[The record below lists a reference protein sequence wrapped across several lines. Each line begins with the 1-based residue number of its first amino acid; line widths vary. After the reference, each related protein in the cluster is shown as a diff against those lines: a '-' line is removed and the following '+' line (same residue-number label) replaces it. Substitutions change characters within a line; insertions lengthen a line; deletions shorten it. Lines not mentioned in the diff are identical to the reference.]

1 VWVEPERDPE
11 WDIAK
16 SIRHSFRRNLKIL
29 SGDYP
34 KPYALFGNQWQ
45 IPRFE
50 TGAPGMAAFAAL
62 IKAGKVKDTVSPKG
76 DPIPLFVR
84 GNIPNHGVLGRAGA
98 AGYLR
103 RVTTELGVRGLET
116 AAAASAAE
124 HMQASSDLFKVLRYE
139 ADLAKAGAVLEQIAA
154 HEVAA
159 LADMTKA
166 WADVKLI
173 TERAP
178 MANPMA
184 AE

>member
-1 VWVEPERDPE
+1 
-11 WDIAK
+11 
-16 SIRHSFRRNLKIL
+16 
-29 SGDYP
+29 
-34 KPYALFGNQWQ
+34 
-45 IPRFE
+45 
-50 TGAPGMAAFAAL
+50 MAAFAAL

-116 AAAASAAE
+116 AAAASATE

-139 ADLAKAGAVLEQIAA
+139 VDLTKAGAVLEQIAA

>member
-1 VWVEPERDPE
+1 
-11 WDIAK
+11 
-16 SIRHSFRRNLKIL
+16 
-29 SGDYP
+29 
-34 KPYALFGNQWQ
+34 LFANQWQ

-62 IKAGKVKDTVSPKG
+62 IKAGKVKDTFGPNG

-103 RVTTELGVRGLET
+103 RVTKELGLRGLET

-139 ADLAKAGAVLEQIAA
+139 AELAKAGAILEQIAS

-159 LADMTKA
+159 LGDMTRA
-166 WADVKLI
+166 WADVRRI

-178 MANPMA
+178 TVNHLA

>member
-1 VWVEPERDPE
+1 
-11 WDIAK
+11 
-16 SIRHSFRRNLKIL
+16 
-29 SGDYP
+29 
-34 KPYALFGNQWQ
+34 
-45 IPRFE
+45 
-50 TGAPGMAAFAAL
+50 MAAFAAL
-62 IKAGKVKDTVSPKG
+62 IKAGKIKDTVSPKG

-103 RVTTELGVRGLET
+103 RVTKELGVRGLET
-116 AAAASAAE
+116 AAAASAAD

-139 ADLAKAGAVLEQIAA
+139 QDLAKAGAVLEQIAA
-154 HEVAA
+154 HEVAT
-159 LADMTKA
+159 LDDMTKA
-166 WADVKLI
+166 WADVKLL

>member
-1 VWVEPERDPE
+1 
-11 WDIAK
+11 
-16 SIRHSFRRNLKIL
+16 
-29 SGDYP
+29 
-34 KPYALFGNQWQ
+34 
-45 IPRFE
+45 
-50 TGAPGMAAFAAL
+50 MAAFAAL

-103 RVTTELGVRGLET
+103 RVTRELGARGLET
-116 AAAASAAE
+116 SAAASAAE

-139 ADLAKAGAVLEQIAA
+139 QHLAKAGAVLAEIAA

-159 LADMTKA
+159 LGDMTMA
-166 WADVKLI
+166 WDEVRII

-178 MANPMA
+178 IVNPIA

>member
-1 VWVEPERDPE
+1 
-11 WDIAK
+11 
-16 SIRHSFRRNLKIL
+16 
-29 SGDYP
+29 
-34 KPYALFGNQWQ
+34 
-45 IPRFE
+45 
-50 TGAPGMAAFAAL
+50 MAALKAPRRELIRLYATAA
-62 IKAGKVKDTVSPKG
+62 AAE
-76 DPIPLFVR
+76 R
-84 GNIPNHGVLGRAGA
+84 LGAEIGA
-98 AGYLR
+98 
-103 RVTTELGVRGLET
+103 RGLET
-116 AAAASAAE
+116 SATASAAE

-178 MANPMA
+178 MVNPIA